1 MAELA
6 RAVCEGRMNR
16 KQPPDFII
24 IGAMRA
30 GTTALSER
38 LSHHPEIGIS
48 RLKETD
54 YFVAEKNARRGMR
67 WYRSLFPEDKPICGE
82 ASPNYTKN
90 DVFAGVPER
99 IQGVRPNVKLIYI
112 VRDPVDRFWSH
123 YNHTWLLRG
132 GLPPP
137 DELLNEPEG
146 AHILASSMYH
156 RQLMP
161 YFRTFPSDQILIIDF
176 DEFVSD
182 APATLDV
189 LRRFLGA
196 AAGFD
201 FAAPNA
207 ANSATAL
214 AQTPGWA
221 LKLSQ
226 QNALVGLRGA
236 LPAAAKDR
244 IRRVLS
250 RLQPAPRRTPPISD
264 DARQC
269 VRDALANDAAKFR
282 SLTGRAFPRWS
293 I

>member
-1 MAELA
+1 
-6 RAVCEGRMNR
+6 MNR
-16 KQPPDFII
+16 KPPPDFII

-54 YFVAEKNARRGMR
+54 YFIAEKNARRGMR
-67 WYRSLFPEDKPICGE
+67 WYRSLFPEDRPICGE

-90 DVFAGVPER
+90 DVFTGVPER
-99 IQGVRPNVKLIYI
+99 IQSIRPHVKLIYI
-112 VRDPVDRFWSH
+112 VRDPADRFWSH
-123 YNHTWLLRG
+123 YNHTWLMRG

-137 DELLNEPEG
+137 DELLNEREG

-156 RQLMP
+156 RQITP
-161 YFRTFPSDQILIIDF
+161 YFRAFPSDQIRIIDF
-176 DEFVSD
+176 DEFISD
-182 APATLDV
+182 APATLDG
-189 LRRFLGA
+189 LCCFLGA
-196 AAGFD
+196 ATGFD

-207 ANSATAL
+207 ANSAIAL

-226 QNALVGLRGA
+226 HGALVGLRGA
-236 LPAAAKDR
+236 LPAAAKER
-244 IRRVLS
+244 IRRTLS
-250 RLQPAPRRTPPISD
+250 RLQPAPRPTPPISE
-264 DARQC
+264 DARRR
-269 VRDALANDAAKFR
+269 VMDALADDVAKFR
-282 SLTGRAFPRWS
+282 SLTGLAFPRWS